1 MHLIIEHFSSINR
14 YMPLGGGPG
23 CYFTCKVISPLA
35 CGHTICC
42 APATV
47 PSVHYDK
54 KLRGILET

>member
-1 MHLIIEHFSSINR
+1 MHAPNNRALSSINS

-35 CGHTICC
+35 CGRTICC

-47 PSVHYDK
+47 LSVHYDK
-54 KLRGILET
+54 RPDFSEF